1 MGDRL
6 APAAP
11 RHGTGMWLGSREI
24 DTGNYVFFTIE
35 NMGKGGN
42 LMGKYGE
49 IHSKWRNYPIQ
60 IRYLV
65 TNMGKIG
72 KTMSYFSLQMFR
84 SCNNAWRF
92 GCYDRL

>member
-42 LMGKYGE
+42 LMGKYGK
-49 IHSKWRNYPIQ
+49 IHYKWRNYPIQ
-60 IRYLV
+60 IHYLV

-72 KTMSYFSLQMFR
+72 KTR
-84 SCNNAWRF
+84 S
-92 GCYDRL
+92 